1 MDIVAPAADSELEA
15 IAAFV
20 NQVYR
25 GPEARGGWAS
35 EADYIAGQRT
45 DAGKLREGL
54 RKPGAVILTL
64 RDEAE
69 GDEASGPL
77 LGCVWLEPAHMDAWH
92 LGMLSVRL
100 DLQKAG
106 VGRRL
111 LAAAEDYARSRGAVW
126 MEMTVIGIR
135 DTLIAWY
142 ERRGYRRTGETRPF
156 PYGDER
162 FGVPLRDD
170 LAFVVLEKKL

>member
-1 MDIVAPAADSELEA
+1 MDIFAPAEDPELEA

-25 GPEARGGWAS
+25 GPEAATGWTS

-69 GDEASGPL
+69 GDEAGGPL

-111 LAAAEDYARSRGAVW
+111 LAGAEDYARARGAAW
-126 MEMTVIGIR
+126 MEMTVINIR
-135 DTLIAWY
+135 DSLIAWY
-142 ERRGYRRTGETRPF
+142 ERRGYRRTEQTRPF